1 MSELELLKNHWK
13 NHDNFPK
20 KQVKEL
26 QLIIKKKSLNILN
39 WLIIINFIVIG
50 ILLLSSLLAEDT
62 GIIIINSK
70 VTSFLKVLDY
80 VLFLLPLISTI
91 VCIYIIRKIKTD
103 NSVATLLKNI
113 IDLKK
118 TVRLLVISYFLVYL
132 IILLI
137 GLYAS
142 SFTIDNL
149 LQTENITE
157 SKAYIV
163 FAITCIIVGGIYYGI
178 LWGIYKL
185 TYRRFLKR
193 LDENYKSLKEIAE
206 N

>member
-13 NHDNFPK
+13 NQDNFPK

-149 LQTENITE
+149 IQTENITE

-193 LDENYKSLKEIAE
+193 LYENYKSLKEITE

>member
-1 MSELELLKNHWK
+1 
-13 NHDNFPK
+13 
-20 KQVKEL
+20 
-26 QLIIKKKSLNILN
+26 
-39 WLIIINFIVIG
+39 
-50 ILLLSSLLAEDT
+50 SSRRH
-62 GIIIINSK
+62 
-70 VTSFLKVLDY
+70 
-80 VLFLLPLISTI
+80 TI
-91 VCIYIIRKIKTD
+91 FSRDCSSDVCSSD
-103 NSVATLLKNI
+103 LLKNI
-113 IDLKK
+113 IYLKK

-185 TYRRFLKR
+185 TYRRFLKK

>member
-1 MSELELLKNHWK
+1 MSELELLKNLWK
-13 NHDNFPK
+13 NQDNFPK

-193 LDENYKSLKEIAE
+193 LDENYKSLKEITE

>member
-13 NHDNFPK
+13 NQDNFPTK
-20 KQVKEL
+20 KIEEL

-50 ILLLSSLLAEDT
+50 ILLLSPLLFDDT

-80 VLFLLPLISTI
+80 VLFLLPLVSTI

-118 TVRLLVISYFLVYL
+118 AVRVLVISYFLIYL
-132 IILLI
+132 ITLCIS
-137 GLYAS
+137 LYAS
-142 SFTIDNL
+142 SFSIKTL
-149 LQTENITE
+149 METENITKE
-157 SKAYIV
+157 LIYVI
-163 FAITCIIVGGIYYGI
+163 FAITCIIVAAFYTGL
-178 LWGIYKL
+178 LWCIYKI
-185 TYRRFLKR
+185 TYGRFLKR
-193 LDENYKSLKEIAE
+193 LDEN
-206 N
+206 

>member
-13 NHDNFPK
+13 NQDNFPK

-163 FAITCIIVGGIYYGI
+163 FAITCIIVGGIYCGI

-193 LDENYKSLKEIAE
+193 LDENYKSLKEITE